1 MASIAKLRGAISGF
15 GEVAAR
21 AHLAGWRTRENVA
34 IGAIHDPVSQ
44 RRHEAI
50 RLIKSV
56 RVYDDLEL
64 MLDGEAPDFVDVA
77 SPPGL
82 HHEAARAALEAGA
95 HVLVEKPLA
104 LSLGEFDELAA
115 LASEKHRVLMCVHNW
130 KYAPA
135 YATARRAI
143 EAGRLGAIRFISV
156 DRLRTEPAGAGGS
169 GGQWR
174 ASAASGGGILI
185 DHGWHV
191 FYLMNWL
198 LGRETPPISVSARLE
213 SPVGVDVDDVAD
225 VRIRFGNGA
234 IGRAHLSWR
243 APVRR
248 TAALIYGERASLE
261 IEGDRVCLT
270 ERSGEPEDLSVP
282 DMADDSYHS
291 AWFGGVAEEF
301 ERAVTEGTNSP
312 IAKRNLAQAR
322 VALVLIEAARKS
334 SLNKG
339 IEIGTPI
346 SALKSH
352 S

>member
-1 MASIAKLRGAISGF
+1 MASRAKLRGAISGF

-34 IGAIHDPVSQ
+34 IAAIHDPISP

-50 RLIKSV
+50 RLIKNV

-82 HHEAARAALEAGA
+82 HHEAARAALGAGA

-115 LASEKHRVLMCVHNW
+115 LAADQHRVLMCVHNW

-135 YATARRAI
+135 YAAARRAI

-174 ASAASGGGILI
+174 ASSASGGGILI

-198 LGRETPPISVSARLE
+198 LGGETPMSVSARLE
-213 SPVGVDVDDVAD
+213 SPPGVDVDDLAD

-243 APVRR
+243 APMRR
-248 TAALIYGERASLE
+248 TSALIYGERASLE
-261 IEGDRVCLT
+261 IEREKVLLT
-270 ERSGEPEDLSVP
+270 DRSGTSEDLSAP
-282 DMADDSYHS
+282 DVADDSYHS
-291 AWFGGVAEEF
+291 AWFGGVADEF

-312 IAKRNLAQAR
+312 VANHNLAQAR
-322 VALVLIEAARKS
+322 VALVLIEASRKS
-334 SLNKG
+334 SINNG
-339 IEIGTPI
+339 VEIETPV
-346 SALKSH
+346 STAKSH